1 MKIRS
6 LCLPLLSAVLV
17 TSSFGQDV
25 WNEGLLSPAMSMG
38 SMIELEVADF
48 DGDGDGDVLIGGF
61 QTTLISWFENSQ
73 GGLPFIGH
81 ILASVNNAILT
92 AACDVDGDGDPDI
105 VTAWAGSTPTAVWLQ
120 NDGTGNGWASH
131 PIPAPPFNA
140 YLLDGARFADFD
152 GDGDLDMVVGASSQS
167 AGEMVLVYA
176 NNGSGF
182 QSPVLIAYVNTHG
195 QIAVGDLDGDGDLD
209 LILPGPQMGTIPWKR
224 NDSTPGNLVFTSTG
238 SVPVCQGPVPAD
250 LDGDGDLDLMLV
262 FGGSV
267 GWSENLG
274 SASFGPVQVLI
285 PAHPAP
291 GSAFYYEAQG
301 ADVDGDGDAD
311 LVVCMR
317 PSNTNSFDTLV
328 RIAVFENLGNG
339 SLGPRVDLR
348 NGNLDQASIGMGIGD
363 LDQDGDV
370 DVIGT
375 RKLTANTGFVLRHRH
390 DLEFGTAVGSSCAST
405 PNSSGLVGQ
414 LSVSGSVH
422 VGQANTHLVADDLP
436 AGVFGYF
443 LVGRF
448 PASGVVPP
456 GAVGPF
462 CLGGLLGR
470 FNGPG
475 QILTSDAGGRFVL
488 PVDLQALPSA
498 VGPAPVLVGDSRT
511 FQAWHRDP
519 AWTTSNFTTAVDVQF
534 E

>member
-209 LILPGPQMGTIPWKR
+209 LILPGPQMGTIPGSC
-224 NDSTPGNLVFTSTG
+224 DSTRAARCSPPRCASFARAGAGGFGWGRGRPGSDARVRRFRRLG
-238 SVPVCQGPVPAD
+238 
-250 LDGDGDLDLMLV
+250 
-262 FGGSV
+262 
-267 GWSENLG
+267 ENLG
-274 SASFGPVQVLI
+274 SANFGPVQVLI